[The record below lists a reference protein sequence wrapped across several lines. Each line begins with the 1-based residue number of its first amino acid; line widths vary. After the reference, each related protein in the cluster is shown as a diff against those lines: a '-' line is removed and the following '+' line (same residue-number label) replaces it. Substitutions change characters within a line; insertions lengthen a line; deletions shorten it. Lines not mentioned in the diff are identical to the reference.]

1 MTAPE
6 HPEGAGWRDEELF
19 ELDAD
24 GRLRDVHATA
34 PAKYTDGSSI
44 DWFAE
49 EALARARTQMLHS
62 QQGIRGFVLPAMD
75 AARMWFVVILTFFE
89 KYGGIY
95 PDAITHGRTIEILL
109 LRAVGHEFCSVRSA

>member
-1 MTAPE
+1 MTTPE

-62 QQGIRGFVLPAMD
+62 QHGIRGFLLPAMD
-75 AARMWFVVILTFFE
+75 AARMWFVVILTGVSIGVAGAWLDVLV
-89 KYGGIY
+89 KWCVYTRC
-95 PDAITHGRTIEILL
+95 PAQ
-109 LRAVGHEFCSVRSA
+109 VPC